1 MKVLGVINM
10 SKKELDFLYE
20 KHLQSD
26 TEKEF
31 KKLEKK
37 LKSFTKN
44 QEVK

>member
-1 MKVLGVINM
+1 M

>member
-1 MKVLGVINM
+1 M
-10 SKKELDFLYE
+10 SKRELDFLYE